1 MKIKTLVWTECAAGM
16 YFTQD
21 TIPQLYYL
29 IHQVDVGPIYGL
41 FFANGY
47 VHIYGDELLA
57 KSNSVDELKAIAQTH
72 WNDYVKSSYLEE

>member
-1 MKIKTLVWTECAAGM
+1 MKIKTLVWTEYANDT

-21 TIPQLYYL
+21 DIPHLYYL

-47 VHIYGDELLA
+47 VHIYGELLA

-72 WNDYVKSSYLEE
+72 WNNYVKSSYLE